1 MTAIQISMALTI
13 GSLLLGVGAWVL
25 AAFAITA
32 SKANT
37 SHRNTALSFSFC
49 AISLVFQLFEVGN
62 RVNINDY
69 AAIEDTIRAVLIA
82 SVALTV
88 ITIVL
93 NAAAVVKVKR
103 KEANH
108 S

>member
-25 AAFAITA
+25 
-32 SKANT
+32 
-37 SHRNTALSFSFC
+37 
-49 AISLVFQLFEVGN
+49 
-62 RVNINDY
+62 
-69 AAIEDTIRAVLIA
+69 AVLIA